1 MIIGAQYDL
10 DCYHRSTV
18 NDELAHFVT
27 QVTSLFNA
35 SWPTVKLTT
44 RRKKMMK

>member
-10 DCYHRSTV
+10 DCYHRSTA

-27 QVTSLFNA
+27 QVTSLLHT
-35 SWPTVKLTT
+35 SWPAIKLIT
-44 RRKKMMK
+44 RRKSMMK

>member
-27 QVTSLFNA
+27 QITSFSNA
-35 SWPTVKLTT
+35 SWPTIKLIT
-44 RRKKMMK
+44 RRKDMMK